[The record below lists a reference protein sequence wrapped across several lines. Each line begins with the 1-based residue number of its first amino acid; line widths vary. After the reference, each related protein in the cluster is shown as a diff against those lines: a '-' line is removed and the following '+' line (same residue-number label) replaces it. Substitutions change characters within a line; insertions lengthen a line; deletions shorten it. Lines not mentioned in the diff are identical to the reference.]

1 MRKWKN
7 LGCMAMACLM
17 LMGGVWMQGISVS
30 AIEMPGSTSEPE
42 PVERTTRAEPENIAL
57 NTNVAGQ
64 SVRDNA
70 HYYSITTDN
79 KNVDYEFCLVNDT
92 PSDHRNFST
101 MLLEI
106 TVAAFRADGQYDH
119 DDYLFPS
126 KFVDPAK
133 SRTFKQTISLK
144 KNTRYIIQL
153 RPFYPMA
160 TPYHF
165 SVNQV
170 SKTPVL
176 KKVTAKKGKTVVKFT
191 KTQIAQSY
199 EVAVKKQGGSW
210 KTYKAKKNT
219 YTVKKLKSK
228 KKYSVRVRSVCT
240 VNGAKKYSAWSKVK
254 KIKVK

>member
-1 MRKWKN
+1 MRKWKKM
-7 LGCMAMACLM
+7 GCMM
-17 LMGGVWMQGISVS
+17 LALVMLAGSVCTQS
-30 AIEMPGSTSEPE
+30 IPVNAVDNTSE

-57 NTNVAGQ
+57 NTNVAGE

-92 PSDHRNFST
+92 PSDHRNVST

-106 TVAAFRADGQYDH
+106 TVAAFREDGKYDH

-133 SRTFKQTISLK
+133 NRTFKQTVSLK

-153 RPFYPMA
+153 LPFYPMA

-170 SKTPVL
+170 SKTPIL
-176 KKVTAKKGKTVVKFT
+176 KKVTAKKGKAIVKFT
-191 KTQIAQSY
+191 KTQNAKSY

-210 KTYKAKKNT
+210 KIYKTKKNT
-219 YTVKKLKSK
+219 YTIKRLKSK
-228 KKYSVRVRSVCT
+228 KNYLIRVRSMCT
-240 VNGAKKYSAWSKVK
+240 VNNTKKYSAWSKNK
-254 KIKVK
+254 KVKVK